1 MLVWLISNI
10 LIIHNIFG
18 LYTQEEW
25 INSTFLY
32 YRNRITAD
40 PENSEYPE
48 ELLPTSW
55 IGSWQTPYQDKFDLK
70 KKFANQTTLLAAPDY
85 VEPEYEIQ
93 TIESPEEE
101 GE

>member
-1 MLVWLISNI
+1 M
-10 LIIHNIFG
+10 
-18 LYTQEEW
+18 
-25 INSTFLY
+25 
-32 YRNRITAD
+32 
-40 PENSEYPE
+40 
-48 ELLPTSW
+48 LPTSW